1 MRPSD
6 DTRSHTVGALK
17 RGYASGRL
25 HTETFTLRL
34 DRALQADSRSEL
46 SELAADLPGRWNDR
60 LRRWWSAK
68 FAAGS
73 VDWLADPSP
82 LRDARLTL
90 GRADDCALVFADDTV
105 SRHHARLELRDGR
118 WFLLDLESSNGTT
131 VNGRRVHEAE
141 VRAGDRIELGAARF
155 SL

>member
-1 MRPSD
+1 M
-6 DTRSHTVGALK
+6 
-17 RGYASGRL
+17 
-25 HTETFTLRL
+25 
-34 DRALQADSRSEL
+34 
-46 SELAADLPGRWNDR
+46 
-60 LRRWWSAK
+60 
-68 FAAGS
+68 
-73 VDWLADPSP
+73 
-82 LRDARLTL
+82 
-90 GRADDCALVFADDTV
+90 FADDTV